1 MDWSSGICLFNKDP
15 RWSLRLPRWHGSK
28 ESACHCRRCRRH
40 GFSPWVGRSSEGEM
54 ATHSSILAW
63 KIPWTEEP
71 GGLQSMRSQTAGHN
85 WVTEHTHTPGDLH
98 ACGLWTTL
106 FKTILTSKPPIPCNH
121 LDFCSIS
128 SQPTSYVFA
137 DLYSNSYRDSVQQS
151 KADFSLKSKSVT
163 VSELPGLLDKPLT
176 KMHINDITLT
186 NAEPGMGGVLC
197 HGDSP
202 SPLTVNYLGK

>member
-1 MDWSSGICLFNKDP
+1 MVQLNLDGPLTRDW
-15 RWSLRLPRWHGSK
+15 
-28 ESACHCRRCRRH
+28 
-40 GFSPWVGRSSEGEM
+40 
-54 ATHSSILAW
+54 
-63 KIPWTEEP
+63 
-71 GGLQSMRSQTAGHN
+71 TAEIG
-85 WVTEHTHTPGDLH
+85 
-98 ACGLWTTL
+98 
-106 FKTILTSKPPIPCNH
+106 
-121 LDFCSIS
+121 
-128 SQPTSYVFA
+128 
-137 DLYSNSYRDSVQQS
+137 

>member
-15 RWSLRLPRWHGSK
+15 RWSLRLPRWHGGK

-151 KADFSLKSKSVT
+151 KADFSLKVN
-163 VSELPGLLDKPLT
+163 LLQ
-176 KMHINDITLT
+176 
-186 NAEPGMGGVLC
+186 C
-197 HGDSP
+197 Q
-202 SPLTVNYLGK
+202 NYLACWTSLWQKCTLMTLLWRMLNLAWVVFCVMETPLLLLL

>member
-1 MDWSSGICLFNKDP
+1 MSDSISLAFCLPLYSSYGWLRWWRICLQ
-15 RWSLRLPRWHGSK
+15 
-28 ESACHCRRCRRH
+28 CRRPGFNPWVRKIPWRRH
-40 GFSPWVGRSSEGEM
+40 GNTLQYPCLENSMDRG
-54 ATHSSILAW
+54 AW
-63 KIPWTEEP
+63 WASVYEVAN
-71 GGLQSMRSQTAGHN
+71 SWHN

-163 VSELPGLLDKPLT
+163 MSELSGLLDKPLT